1 VAYPE
6 SNSLDDIYGPTDVAL
21 DADLL
26 AEYDED
32 ELDQCAECGHT
43 WPASKL
49 EDGVCPDCLLE
60 RHYEALRRREEYV
73 RIVDGEYKISDADPG
88 M

>member
-6 SNSLDDIYGPTDVAL
+6 PNSLDDIYGTGAE

-26 AEYDED
+26 AEYDEY

-43 WPASKL
+43 WPASML

-60 RHYEALRRREEYV
+60 RHYEALRRSEAYE
-73 RIVDGEYKISDADPG
+73 RIVTH
-88 M
+88 